1 MKSLHPEFDL
11 LLAAVD
17 PLEGEMARSVLES
30 EGIPSLLDGQDFDAA
45 ELGSSAHRMIRH
57 PDLFV
62 PKGSRDAA
70 RAILVEAW
78 GEERVAALEP
88 EGE

>member
-11 LLAAVD
+11 LLSAVD
-17 PLEGEMARSVLES
+17 PFEGEMARSLLEG
-30 EGIPSLLDGQDFDAA
+30 EGIPSLLDGQDFDMA
-45 ELGSSAHRMIRH
+45 ELGSSAHRAVRH

-62 PKGSRDAA
+62 PKGTRDAA

-78 GEERVAALEP
+78 GEDRVAEFDP
-88 EGE
+88 PRE

>member
-11 LLAAVD
+11 LLSAVD
-17 PLEGEMARSVLES
+17 PFEGEMARSLLAG
-30 EGIPSLLDGQDFDAA
+30 EGIPSMLRGPDFDVA
-45 ELGSSAHRMIRH
+45 ELGVAAHAVVRH

-62 PKGSRDAA
+62 PKGARGAA

-78 GEERVAALEP
+78 GEERVAELEP
-88 EGE
+88 DSE